1 MRSTRLLIFPLL
13 VLMLALAVLAGCG
26 GGDDEEAAGAPA
38 AEAPADASVAQGGS
52 PLIVSGGSPLP
63 TPGSPLPTP
72 GASGMVGVA
81 GAETGAIVGRILVG
95 RDTGDVPVAGLTVGL
110 ADVIR
115 GEDGIARASGYAPDT
130 PNRSATDD
138 GDGFAINNVPPGTY
152 TLILDAVITSYQ
164 LADPVSGDTIL
175 VEVQPGESVDIG
187 VLRFETL
194 PIPGFDK

>member
-1 MRSTRLLIFPLL
+1 MRSTRLLYFLL
-13 VLMLALAVLAGCG
+13 VLLLAVAMVAGCG

-63 TPGSPLPTP
+63 TPGSPLATP

-81 GAETGAIVGRILVG
+81 GADTGAIVGRLLVG

-115 GEDGIARASGYAPDT
+115 GEDGIARASGYAADT
-130 PNRSATDD
+130 PNRSTTDE
-138 GDGFAINNVPPGTY
+138 GGGFAINNIPPGTY

-164 LADPVSGDTIL
+164 LADPDSGDTIL

-187 VLRFETL
+187 ILRFDTL